1 MYSTVPPWLQ
11 PQLPLI
17 DAVTGAP
24 DPAFPPDG
32 SEVVW
37 HRAASQSPF
46 TMWAPLW
53 AAYRMPGLPH
63 SLSMGKYSTFFPPC
77 QWGLPPAKKGFFRKK
92 RGKKVY
98 HNSKTSVVYRRL
110 HISATYVNTCNQF
123 HQISWVR
130 RGKSCIFRQNV
141 YIKIIQKI
149 GQKLSKY
156 GILEERLDFWQF
168 FVIIPMLSFIC
179 TAFVTF

>member
-37 HRAASQSPF
+37 HR
-46 TMWAPLW
+46 
-53 AAYRMPGLPH
+53 PGLPH

-77 QWGLPPAKKGFFRKK
+77 QWAFPGQKKGFFPEN

-98 HNSKTSVVYRRL
+98 HNKKTSMVYRRL

-123 HQISWVR
+123 HQISWER
-130 RGKSCIFRQNV
+130 AGNSCIFRQNV
-141 YIKIIQKI
+141 YIKITQKLC
-149 GQKLSKY
+149 QKLSKY
-156 GILEERLDFWQF
+156 GILEETLDFWQF